1 MRHDI
6 IDDRGNIVGC
16 YEGNTILT
24 TYGSPVG
31 CYEITDKIIL
41 DNYRNI
47 VGYYDYE
54 GYIVDRDKNIVK
66 RYNGDPVEAAATL
79 LLNKI

>member
-6 IDDRGNIVGC
+6 VDGYGNIVGC
-16 YEGNTILT
+16 YEGNTIMT

-31 CYEITDKIIL
+31 SYDPTDKMIL

-47 VGYYDYE
+47 VGYYDYY
-54 GYIVDRDKNIVK
+54 GNVVDRDKNIVCS
-66 RYNGDPVEAAATL
+66 YDGNPVVAAAKL
-79 LLNKI
+79 LL